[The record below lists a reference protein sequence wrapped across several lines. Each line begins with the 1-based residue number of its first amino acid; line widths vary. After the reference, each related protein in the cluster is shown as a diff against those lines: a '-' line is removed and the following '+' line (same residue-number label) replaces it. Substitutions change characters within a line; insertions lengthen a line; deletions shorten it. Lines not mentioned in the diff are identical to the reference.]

1 MIVPTGDHP
10 MHPFVIEAQG
20 ALDVNLE
27 SESFERAPACS
38 LKRSR

>member
-10 MHPFVIEAQG
+10 MHPFAIDAQG
-20 ALDVNLE
+20 ALYVNLG
-27 SESFERAPACS
+27 SESFECALAWS